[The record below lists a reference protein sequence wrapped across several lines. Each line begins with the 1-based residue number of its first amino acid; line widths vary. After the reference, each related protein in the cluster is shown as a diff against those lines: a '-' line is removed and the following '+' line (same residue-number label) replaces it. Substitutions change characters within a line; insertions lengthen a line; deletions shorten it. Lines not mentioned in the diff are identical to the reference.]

1 MQTRERG
8 EKKGSLTF
16 LWDDVSDLKV
26 RKRPRKP
33 WERDSQMAG
42 GLAERREKGE
52 TRTEGR
58 RERQTQLLRNRNK
71 NKRGLL
77 KKVYNF
83 IFVSRTNVD
92 YKKRWERLRWIL
104 WKIMIPGKS
113 WTNLFGFKC
122 LNGVRLSDASREKVI
137 SEEWGMIGKSP
148 AASHFFLTLGTH
160 RCPIFWEQ
168 VMR

>member
-1 MQTRERG
+1 
-8 EKKGSLTF
+8 
-16 LWDDVSDLKV
+16 
-26 RKRPRKP
+26 
-33 WERDSQMAG
+33 MAG

-92 YKKRWERLRWIL
+92 YKKR
-104 WKIMIPGKS
+104 
-113 WTNLFGFKC
+113 
-122 LNGVRLSDASREKVI
+122 
-137 SEEWGMIGKSP
+137 
-148 AASHFFLTLGTH
+148 
-160 RCPIFWEQ
+160 
-168 VMR
+168 